1 MQVDNGSAG
10 SRRRQVAQMSSHQR
24 TTSTGTRLSVIRPPE
39 RGELASPPA
48 RLCFVVE
55 EKYEHDTMPGAVAAA
70 LTSWGHQVDVLRPHS
85 SLTDLSELVPVGE
98 NAYDAYVLKTVTGG
112 PGLSILEAAAAAGI
126 PTVNNHRAIRLARDK
141 AVAASRARSAGIPFP
156 QTWFAARSALLS
168 GLPREAYPLVVK
180 PNNGSSCEQVL
191 RVDSPEELDRLD
203 IDDSGYLLVQPYLP
217 NPGYDLKLYNT
228 GDEIFAAVRRSPL
241 HAGDDVVEE
250 LVPVSPE
257 LRALTVAVGRAFG
270 LDIYGID
277 VIETPHG
284 WMVLDIN
291 DFPSFGLVPGAAW
304 HLARTVLRLTR
315 AAQSTTTTQLRSA
328 RTADMEA
335 TA

>member
-1 MQVDNGSAG
+1 MQADNGSAD
-10 SRRRQVAQMSSHQR
+10 REKAVRQMSSNQR
-24 TTSTGTRLSVIRPPE
+24 HTRTGTRLSVIRTPE
-39 RGELASPPA
+39 PEVDATPA
-48 RLCFVVE
+48 RFCFVVE
-55 EKYEHDTMPGAVAAA
+55 EKYENDTMPGAVAAA
-70 LTSWGHQVDVLRPHS
+70 LISWGHQVDVLHPHQ

-98 NAYDAYVLKTVTGG
+98 DAYDAYVLKTVSGG

-126 PTVNNHRAIRLARDK
+126 PTVNDHRAIRLARDK
-141 AVAASRARSAGIPFP
+141 AVAASRARAAGIPFP
-156 QTWFAARSALLS
+156 QTYFAARSALLS
-168 GLPREAYPLVVK
+168 QLPPEAYPLVVK

-191 RVDSPEELDRLD
+191 RVDSPADLEQLD

-228 GDEIFAAVRRSPL
+228 GDGVFAAVRRSPL
-241 HAGDDVVEE
+241 HAGEDVVEE

-257 LRALTVAVGRAFG
+257 LHALTLAVGAAFG

-277 VIETPHG
+277 VIETSQG

-291 DFPSFGLVPGAAW
+291 DFPSFGLVPAAAW
-304 HLARTVLRLTR
+304 HIARTVLRQAR
-315 AAQSTTTTQLRSA
+315 RAQSTTPVQH
-328 RTADMEA
+328 TALSDMEA